1 MKKLLSSIPFLTFAL
16 FGWPIDITKDEP
28 FQIECTFTNEFGSSE
43 ETWFVD
49 PKRNEAFLEYED
61 EEEKFEYYIIEV
73 NPKKIVLA
81 DDWVIIIKED
91 GSWEDY
97 RKRNVVVIDRET
109 GNMTSKL
116 FHWPLEKGYPPEG
129 EAGIEMPFEAKQ
141 VCQKP
146 TRK

>member
-28 FQIECTFTNEFGSSE
+28 FQIVCTFTNEFGSSE
-43 ETWFVD
+43 ETWFID
-49 PKRNEAFLEYED
+49 PKRNEAFFEYED
-61 EEEKFEYYIIEV
+61 EEEKLEYYIIEV

-81 DDWVIIIKED
+81 DDWVKIMNED

-97 RKRNVVVIDRET
+97 RRRYSAFINRET
-109 GNMTSKL
+109 GKMELKL

-129 EAGIEMPFEAKQ
+129 ELGIEMPLEGKH
-141 VCQKP
+141 VCKNP

>member
-1 MKKLLSSIPFLTFAL
+1 MKKLLSSIPFFTFAL

-28 FQIECTFTNEFGSSE
+28 FQIVCTFTTEFGSSE
-43 ETWFVD
+43 ETWFID
-49 PKRNEAFLEYED
+49 PKRNEAFLEYVD
-61 EEEKFEYYIIEV
+61 EGEKKEYYIIEV

-81 DDWVIIIKED
+81 DDWAKVMHTD

-97 RKRNVVVIDRET
+97 RRRDVVVIDRET

-129 EAGIEMPFEAKQ
+129 EVGIEMPFEGKQ
-141 VCQKP
+141 ACQKP